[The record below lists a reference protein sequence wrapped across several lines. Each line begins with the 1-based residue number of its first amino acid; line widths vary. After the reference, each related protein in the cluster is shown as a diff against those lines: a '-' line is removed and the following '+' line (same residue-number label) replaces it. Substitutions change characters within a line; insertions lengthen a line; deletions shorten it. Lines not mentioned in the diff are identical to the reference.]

1 MGRHD
6 LQTSPGADLL
16 DKPDA
21 SVTADELRRVELLD
35 CLPDHALEE
44 LGASCIVRHYPA
56 GMMVFLEGDS
66 GSSLYVIRRGMV
78 KVVKQR
84 AEQGD
89 LVLQTLGPGG
99 TFGLLAV
106 FDPAPRSATVMA
118 IDSSDIIELDKKD
131 LDRVLDQQ
139 PEATRRMLGELAR
152 SLTMAKEQKI
162 EENEILDMKVRERTA
177 ELAETQLEVIRR
189 LGIAAEFRDDDTG
202 AHIARMSRYC
212 ARLAEEIGFSRDQV
226 ERLLNAAPM
235 HDVGKIGIP
244 DGILLKPGKL
254 DDDEFTLMKTHTT
267 IGAQILSGS
276 KSDVIQ
282 LAEKIALSHH
292 EKWNGRGYPNGLSA
306 EDIPLEGRIACV
318 ADVFDALTSERPYKK
333 AWPVDEAF
341 ALIKDG
347 AGKDFDPHLADAFLG
362 IRPAIEEIKARY
374 HTVGAGGH

>member
-6 LQTSPGADLL
+6 LQTAPGADLL
-16 DKPDA
+16 DKPEA
-21 SVTADELRRVELLD
+21 SVTTDELRRVELLD
-35 CLPDHALEE
+35 TLPDQALQE
-44 LGASCIVRHYPA
+44 LGATCVVRHYPA
-56 GMMVFLEGDS
+56 GTMIFLEGDG
-66 GSSLYVIRRGMV
+66 GSSLHIIRRGMV

-118 IDSSDIIELDKKD
+118 IDSSDVIELEKKD

-139 PEATRRMLGELAR
+139 PQATRKMLGELAR
-152 SLTMAKEQKI
+152 SLTMAKEEKI
-162 EENEILDMKVRERTA
+162 EENEILDMKVRDRTA

-212 ARLAEEIGFSRDQV
+212 ARLAEEIGFARDQV
-226 ERLLNAAPM
+226 ERLLNASPM

-292 EKWNGRGYPNGLSA
+292 EKWSGAGYPLGLSA

-333 AWPVDEAF
+333 AWPAEEAF

-347 AGKDFDPHLADAFLG
+347 AGKDFDPHLADAFLS
-362 IRPAIEEIKARY
+362 IRPAIEEIKLRY
-374 HTVGAGGH
+374 NTVGSAD